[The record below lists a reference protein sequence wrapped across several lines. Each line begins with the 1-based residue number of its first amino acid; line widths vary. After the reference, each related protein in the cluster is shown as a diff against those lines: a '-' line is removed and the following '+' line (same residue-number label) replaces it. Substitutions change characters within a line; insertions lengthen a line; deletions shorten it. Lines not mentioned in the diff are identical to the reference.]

1 MESIQKNNKYCM
13 EQTATKKC
21 PIYAQFTNKPKIC
34 QDFVAFVYIK
44 LFVSII
50 LQFQKVVIFARIKA
64 EISGERRKILFLTP
78 VESRCESKCYKF
90 TRIRDSTP
98 TAPVTKK

>member
-1 MESIQKNNKYCM
+1 MEH
-13 EQTATKKC
+13 TATRMHSGV
-21 PIYAQFTNKPKIC
+21 AQFTNKPRIC

-50 LQFQKVVIFARIKA
+50 LQFPKVVIFARIKA

-78 VESRCESKCYKF
+78 GESKCKSKCYKF
-90 TRIRDSTP
+90 TRTP
-98 TAPVTKK
+98 FPIAAAPVTKNKI